1 MQAVDKENFEQ
12 EVTQSDLPVVVDLW
26 GPQCQPCLALLPEVE
41 ELAKTYEGKVK
52 FVKLNAA
59 ENRRLCMS
67 LKVMGLPTFLF
78 FDKGVEKNRLSS
90 DDVSIEGIRMHA
102 DALLA

>member
-1 MQAVDKENFEQ
+1 MNAVDKENFEA
-12 EVTQSDLPVVVDLW
+12 EVLQCAMPVVVDLW
-26 GPQCQPCLALLPEVE
+26 GPQCAPCLALLPHVE
-41 ELAKTYEGKVK
+41 ELAKEYEGKVK

-78 FDKGVEKNRLSS
+78 FIKGEEKSRISGEE
-90 DDVSIEGIRMHA
+90 VSIESIKAHA
-102 DALLA
+102 DAIM